1 VFIAILAHAFS
12 DGLNTVSLLIKSG
25 HWTKTSILL
34 LGADAVMRI
43 SGAALGSYIAFSDQS
58 MALYLAAF
66 SGFVIYLAT
75 SHILPEAHARHPS
88 RLTMLAT
95 IAGVVAMWLIVGNIG
110 E

>member
-1 VFIAILAHAFS
+1 
-12 DGLNTVSLLIKSG
+12 
-25 HWTKTSILL
+25 
-34 LGADAVMRI
+34 MRI
-43 SGAALGSYIAFSDQS
+43 GGAALGSFISFTDQS
-58 MALYLAAF
+58 MAIYLAAF

-95 IAGVVAMWLIVGNIG
+95 IFGVIAMWLIVGNIG